1 VVTYE
6 RALPYFE
13 LAASGGSLDRRRA
26 LLGLNAH
33 ALSTLATVNFLLHN
47 FWRAAVLYETA
58 LMLHHQL
65 DHVDDDAGS
74 SSRSTVYLYIFIL
87 GFFRKPEKLGSY
99 TGSK

>member
-26 LLGLNAH
+26 LLALNAH

-74 SSRSTVYLYIFIL
+74 SSRSDVC
-87 GFFRKPEKLGSY
+87 PEKVSPLTFCNNNRKSAPI
-99 TGSK
+99 